1 MDQQE
6 QRMDTV
12 PLEKDEETDRVVEK
26 NKPIPQASAK
36 VHYNVEPSAGSFG
49 PENPSR

>member
-1 MDQQE
+1 MEQHE

-12 PLEKDEETDRVVEK
+12 PLEKDEESDK
-26 NKPIPQASAK
+26 NRDKSKSAPQAPANP
-36 VHYNVEPSAGSFG
+36 HFRMEPSAGSFG